1 MKDYIKN
8 KYIYFYIKL
17 FILFI
22 FISIKFY
29 SLYLKN
35 IINNFFVKNNEKQIC
50 ESILDPIFSFNIR
63 LKSEP
68 YYLCKSPNSY
78 HICYKNNLTYYWEK
92 DGLLCIMKNLIIN
105 PSFWKE
111 DGFIYNGPVNKK
123 TRGTPLISKGF
134 FNIKCNMRNKMDNY
148 NKMYMSYLNS
158 WNYINNDDI
167 NFKIEKELFPNKTIF
182 IISRNQDSPNLFHGG
197 SEFINA
203 FAIMKILNLK
213 PENIQILFLE
223 SMKFKNDPYYDL
235 YRNIISGG
243 NEPIHIR
250 DLNSSYHISNA
261 VHIPINW
268 DSPCFTKCPIPKCSY
283 PSLTYLQIYKSILKY
298 MNLYKFNDSLFYN
311 KEAFYYPK
319 TVKNPNSTK
328 YTKFLTFQW
337 RRPWP
342 QNRKNQDRLL
352 GDGPDLVDKLSKEL
366 PQNILIRLVDTA
378 RLSYFEQILIMQKT
392 DYFIG
397 IHGAGLFLSIF
408 LPSNSIVHEIKNAN
422 SMNNLHILS
431 IMSGHKSYSDIINSY
446 TKTINFN
453 KYIFFN
459 ISELSKKILLY
470 MKINNFF

>member
-1 MKDYIKN
+1 
-8 KYIYFYIKL
+8 
-17 FILFI
+17 
-22 FISIKFY
+22 
-29 SLYLKN
+29 
-35 IINNFFVKNNEKQIC
+35 
-50 ESILDPIFSFNIR
+50 
-63 LKSEP
+63 
-68 YYLCKSPNSY
+68 
-78 HICYKNNLTYYWEK
+78 
-92 DGLLCIMKNLIIN
+92 
-105 PSFWKE
+105 
-111 DGFIYNGPVNKK
+111 
-123 TRGTPLISKGF
+123 
-134 FNIKCNMRNKMDNY
+134 MRNKMDNY